1 MKIKRYIS
9 NGLIWQCM
17 REITTEL
24 KIDKSG
30 RVVIP
35 EVYRE
40 ELKIAPGQLVKITIS
55 NPLEKIEGRD

>member
-1 MKIKRYIS
+1 
-9 NGLIWQCM
+9 M